1 MTAIT
6 VAAACVAGAMICAV
20 IRPQRPELATAVSLA
35 VGCAVMAAVAGQVRT
50 EYLRYGALWN
60 MFADR
65 DGVGRVMLRAGGI
78 AVVSELGRQL
88 CVDAGETALAGR
100 IALAARVAILALC
113 LPLMASLYESLRSL
127 A

>member
-35 VGCAVMAAVAGQVRT
+35 VGCAVMAAVVGQVRT

-65 DGVGRVMLRAGGI
+65 DGVGRVMLADARRDDAAHILRPLVFRLAPGVPERLRQGLG
-78 AVVSELGRQL
+78 AALRCESENG
-88 CVDAGETALAGR
+88 
-100 IALAARVAILALC
+100 
-113 LPLMASLYESLRSL
+113 Y
-127 A
+127 